1 MDNALSIAII
11 EEPMLDISSN
21 VQLADSEI
29 ELTAIRA
36 QGAGGQNVN
45 KVSSAL
51 HLRFD
56 INASS
61 LPAFYKERLLAL
73 RDSRITSDGVIVIKA
88 QQYRTQEQNRADALE
103 RLAEIIRSVTKVE
116 KARRPTR
123 PTLGSKKRR
132 LEGKTKRGAIKAGRG
147 KVDF

>member
-1 MDNALSIAII
+1 VDNDLSIPIV
-11 EEPMLDISSN
+11 EGPMLDISSN

-61 LPAFYKERLLAL
+61 LPPFYKERLLAL

>member
-1 MDNALSIAII
+1 
-11 EEPMLDISSN
+11 MLVISNN
-21 VQLADSEI
+21 VHLPDAEI

-45 KVSSAL
+45 KVSSAV

-56 INASS
+56 IRPRPCPSS
-61 LPAFYKERLLAL
+61 TERLLAL
-73 RDSRITSDGVIVIKA
+73 RDSRITSEGVLIIKA

-103 RLAEIIRSVTKVE
+103 RLTELILSATKVE
-116 KARRPTR
+116 KKRRPTK

-132 LEGKTKRGAIKAGRG
+132 LESKTKRGSIKAGRG